1 MKVEIIASS
10 YDDAVAAQ
18 RGGAHRVE
26 VCIGIETGG
35 LTPPLSVV
43 RQIRE
48 LEGLEVA
55 AMVRPRSGGFCYSE
69 DEKRLIEQ
77 QVSEFAEIQD
87 VAIVFGALQF
97 NGTLDTEYLSSLVQT
112 FPDTKWVCHRCF
124 DLTPNPDFALEQL
137 ISLGFSRVLTSGHQ
151 RTAVEGCELIQHLLE
166 IADGRIAIM
175 AGSGI
180 RSYNVR
186 SFLDSFHVYAL
197 DSVHASCWKEHHG
210 SVNCKGG
217 VDFGPDLSVD
227 QTKVEALVREV
238 LGRNA

>member
-26 VCIGIETGG
+26 VCIGIEVGG

-43 RQIRE
+43 RQISKI
-48 LEGLEVA
+48 EGLEVA

-77 QVSEFAEIQD
+77 QVSEFAEIQG
-87 VAIVFGALQF
+87 VAIVFGALQS

-112 FPDTKWVCHRCF
+112 FPDTEWVCHRCF
-124 DLTPNPDFALEQL
+124 DLIPNPDFALEQL

-151 RTAVEGCELIQHLLE
+151 RTAIEGYELIRHLLE
-166 IADGRIAIM
+166 IANGRIEIM

-180 RSYNVR
+180 RSHNVR
-186 SFLDSFHVYAL
+186 AFLGSFHASAL
-197 DSVHASCWKEHHG
+197 DSVHASCWKEHRG
-210 SVNCKGG
+210 LVNCKGE

-227 QTKVEALVREV
+227 QMKVESLVREV
-238 LGRNA
+238 FG

>member
-18 RGGAHRVE
+18 QGGAHRVE
-26 VCIGIETGG
+26 VCIGIEVGG

-43 RQIRE
+43 RQIRK

-69 DEKRLIEQ
+69 DEKRVIEQ
-77 QVSEFAEIQD
+77 QVSVFAEIQG
-87 VAIVFGALQF
+87 VAIVFGALQS

-112 FPDTKWVCHRCF
+112 FPDTEWVCHRCF

-151 RTAVEGCELIQHLLE
+151 RTAVEGYALIRHLLE
-166 IADGRIAIM
+166 IADGRIEIM

-180 RSYNVR
+180 RSHNVR
-186 SFLDSFHVYAL
+186 SFLGSFLATEL
-197 DSVHASCWKEHHG
+197 DSVHASCWKEHYG
-210 SVNCKGG
+210 LVNSKCE

-227 QTKVEALVREV
+227 KMKVEALVREV
-238 LGRNA
+238 FG